1 MKTLGL
7 TLFLFISCVCFYQAQ
22 TTRGV
27 GINTT
32 DLAPGSA
39 LQINST
45 TRALVQPRMTT
56 AQMEAI
62 PTPLDGALVF
72 NTTANNWYIRTEG
85 VWQPF
90 LRTETPSAILNRG
103 SVSGGIVLT
112 NDDTMTSFPVNENH
126 VLSAGAGFYK
136 LSANHGEVQVLKS
149 GTYLIS
155 AGLST
160 TNMPVGNRNY
170 RIEVSINGTNPL
182 IITDGAVNLPNSDY
196 WGTSGNIVLLLTA
209 GDVINVQYILKGATS
224 GTANAAFFNIGVSK
238 L

>member
-1 MKTLGL
+1 MKFNTLL
-7 TLFLFISCVCFYQAQ
+7 LFLFISYFGFSQ
-22 TTRGV
+22 TESTKGV

-56 AQMEAI
+56 AQMNAI
-62 PTPLDGALVF
+62 PTPLDGALIY
-72 NTTANNWYIRTEG
+72 NTTESNWYIRTEG
-85 VWQPF
+85 IWQPF

-103 SVSGGIVLT
+103 GMSGGIILA
-112 NDDTMTSFPVNENH
+112 NDDAITSFPVNENF
-126 VLSAGAGFYK
+126 VLSAGSGFYK

-155 AGLST
+155 AGFST
-160 TNMPVGNRNY
+160 TNMPTGNRNY
-170 RIEVSINGTNPL
+170 RVEVSINGVKPL
-182 IITDGAVNLPNSDY
+182 IITDGAVNLPSSDY
-196 WGTSGNIVLLLTA
+196 WGTSGNILLLLNA
-209 GDVINVQYILKGATS
+209 NDVINVGYSLKGATA